1 MKTTHKLREPVKRL
15 PQKRSNTQG
24 VRPFVLVKAFTFSS
38 LIVMLTATIV
48 IAALN
53 AHWVRNILL
62 EKNKEYNSLLVENL
76 NHQIFLRFVA
86 PVVFQHGEIK
96 LREKDQHELLDAVI
110 KSTLHSFHV
119 EMVNIYGTDN
129 VIGYSFDKTQI
140 GKKNA
145 GGVHYEKAMKN
156 QTTSKLVQKGSF
168 LELMFWFPQETKIIT
183 FAPLIQ
189 EVAFSRSGK
198 RMVIGVIEVVRDIS
212 SDYQKV
218 FKLQGLIVASCII
231 IMGILFLILRFVVKH
246 GENIIETRAEERL
259 RLEEKLRRAEHLS
272 AIGGMTAGVSHEIR
286 NPLGIIK
293 SSAQLLK
300 KKMTKLD
307 PDSKI
312 PDIIVEESTRLNHI
326 ITDFLDFAKPKV
338 PDLRPCSLDEVI
350 EKNLTFLA
358 SQIKEAKIHIKKD
371 YQKNIPEILA
381 DTAMLYQSFLNI
393 LLNSFQALQENGT
406 ITISTWSDPVMVHI
420 CFTDN
425 GEGISQDVLK
435 KIWTPFFTTKDT
447 GTGLG
452 LGIVKNIIE
461 AHKGSIHVS
470 NGKPSGTKV
479 EIALPI

>member
-1 MKTTHKLREPVKRL
+1 MKKI
-15 PQKRSNTQG
+15 PQNESNTQG
-24 VRPFVLVKAFTFSS
+24 VRPFILVKAFTFSS

-86 PVVFQHGEIK
+86 PVVYKYGEIK
-96 LREKDQHELLDAVI
+96 LREEAQHKFLDAVI

-129 VIGYSFDKTQI
+129 IIGYSFDEDQI
-140 GKKNA
+140 GKENA

-156 QTTSKLVQKGSF
+156 QATSKLIQKGSF
-168 LELMFWFPQETKIIT
+168 IELMLWFPQETKIIT

-189 EVAFSRSGK
+189 EVEFSRSGE
-198 RMVIGVIEVVRDIS
+198 RMVIGVIEVIRDIS
-212 SDYQKV
+212 DDYQKV
-218 FKLQGLIVASCII
+218 FKLQGLIVASCVI

-246 GENIIETRAEERL
+246 GERIIERRAEERL
-259 RLEEKLRRAEHLS
+259 KLEEKLRQAEHLS

-300 KKMTKLD
+300 KKMAKLD
-307 PDSKI
+307 PESKI

-326 ITDFLDFAKPKV
+326 ITDFLDFAKPKI
-338 PDLRPCSLDEVI
+338 PDLRPCSIDEVI

-358 SQIKEAKIHIKKD
+358 PQIKDAKIHIQRN

-393 LLNSFQALQENGT
+393 LLNSFHALEENGT
-406 ITISTWSDPVMVHI
+406 ITISTWDEPGLIHI

-425 GEGISQDVLK
+425 GDGISEDVLK

-461 AHKGSIHVS
+461 AHKGSIHIS
-470 NGKPSGTKV
+470 NAEPLGTKI

>member
-1 MKTTHKLREPVKRL
+1 MKKI
-15 PQKRSNTQG
+15 PQKKLGARG

-48 IAALN
+48 IVALN

-86 PVVFQHGEIK
+86 PVVYKHGKIK
-96 LREKDQHELLDAVI
+96 LREKDQHKLLDTVI

-119 EMVNIYGTDN
+119 EMVNLYGTDN
-129 VIGYSFDKTQI
+129 IIGYSFDDDQI

-156 QTTSKLVQKGSF
+156 QTTSKLVQKGNF
-168 LELMFWFPQETKIIT
+168 LELLLWFPKETKIIT

-189 EVAFSRSGK
+189 EVELSRSGE
-198 RMVIGVIEVVRDIS
+198 RMVIGVIEVIRDIS
-212 SDYQKV
+212 DDYQKV
-218 FKLQGLIVASCII
+218 FKLQGLIVASCLI

-246 GENIIETRAEERL
+246 GEKIIEHRAGERL
-259 RLEEKLRRAEHLS
+259 RLEEKLRRSEHLS

-300 KKMTKLD
+300 KKMAKLG

-326 ITDFLDFAKPKV
+326 ITDFLDFAKPKT
-338 PDLRPCSLDEVI
+338 PDLRPCSIVEVI

-358 SQIKEAKIHIKKD
+358 PQIEDAKIQIKTD

-393 LLNSFQALQENGT
+393 LLNSFQALKENGT
-406 ITISTWSDPVMVHI
+406 ITISIWSEAGLVHI

-425 GEGISQDVLK
+425 GDGISEDMLK

-461 AHKGSIHVS
+461 AHKGSINIS
-470 NGKPSGTKV
+470 NAEPLGTKV
-479 EIALPI
+479 EIDLPI